1 MTYPVHVGPP
11 GTPGPRS
18 RAASAAPVAPPVPPV
33 RPWDAR
39 PPHPAAVS
47 PRMAAELQAAAQA
60 LAGPLIREY
69 RPTWPYRHRSAQYV
83 AVLYYRSRP
92 PRAVGPEGG
101 ETFLLRWFTRPYT
114 AFELQLG
121 WHTVSFQVQLPASER
136 GRSFPADVAV
146 RWRVGDPC
154 AVARSQVTDVGVL
167 LVPELEQRLRDVSR
181 TYSINHAE
189 EVRDA
194 VNHALSGHDLGVR
207 FGLELDVFVTIQA
220 DRLIREHGAQVG
232 EVLNQTAVEQ
242 FRQRLREIR
251 DDNERLLIERWA
263 ESFQRAL
270 EKGDDAVMAQMM
282 ARDPR
287 DVKEIRKLF
296 RSEHRE
302 ERQDGMELMTRL
314 IDGGLLERWELGE
327 QAMVVVEF
335 LRSGAR
341 RVASE
346 PLPELSDER
355 RRRRALFWEREPDQ
369 GSADPSAEAAP
380 ASRAAKDGPAESSG
394 RDADR

>member
-1 MTYPVHVGPP
+1 MTMNYPVHVDP
-11 GTPGPRS
+11 
-18 RAASAAPVAPPVPPV
+18 AAPQWPPAPSAPPAAPV
-33 RPWDAR
+33 RPWQAR
-39 PPHPAAVS
+39 PPHPAADSSRTVG
-47 PRMAAELQAAAQA
+47 ELPASKQA
-60 LAGPLIREY
+60 LAGPFVREY
-69 RPTWPYRHRSAQYV
+69 RPAWPYRHRSAQYV
-83 AVLYYRSRP
+83 AVLYYRNRP
-92 PRAVGPEGG
+92 PQAVGPEGD
-101 ETFLLRWFTRPYT
+101 ESFLLRWFHRPYT

-121 WHTVSFQVQLPASER
+121 WHTVSFRAQLPASER

-146 RWRVGDPC
+146 RWRVADPC
-154 AVARSQVTDVGVL
+154 AVARSQVTDVGEL
-167 LVPELEQRLRDVSR
+167 LVPELEQQLRDVSR
-181 TYSINHAE
+181 AYSINHAE

-194 VNHALSGHDLGVR
+194 VNAALAGHDLGVR

-263 ESFQRAL
+263 ESFQRAM

-282 ARDPR
+282 ARNPQ
-287 DVKEIRKLF
+287 DVQEIRKLF
-296 RSEHRE
+296 RREQRE

-346 PLPELSDER
+346 PLPELTDGR
-355 RRRRALFWEREPDQ
+355 RRKRALFWEREPDQ
-369 GSADPSAEAAP
+369 RSDGPSAATADGAAAGPEA
-380 ASRAAKDGPAESSG
+380 
-394 RDADR
+394 DADR

>member
-1 MTYPVHVGPP
+1 MDYPVHVGPP
-11 GTPGPRS
+11 APPGPP
-18 RAASAAPVAPPVPPV
+18 ALPAPPVAPH
-33 RPWDAR
+33 RPWNPQ
-39 PPHPAAVS
+39 PPHAAAVS
-47 PRMAAELQAAAQA
+47 PRLEGERPASAQA
-60 LAGPLIREY
+60 LAGPFIREY
-69 RPTWPYRHRSAQYV
+69 RPAWPYRHRSAQYV
-83 AVLYYRSRP
+83 AVLYYRNRP
-92 PRAVGPEGG
+92 PRAVGPEGD
-101 ETFLLRWFTRPYT
+101 ESFLVRWFTRPYT

-121 WHTVSFQVQLPASER
+121 WHTVSFQAQLPASER

-146 RWRVGDPC
+146 RWRVADPC
-154 AVARSQVTDVGVL
+154 GVARSQVTDVGAL

-194 VNHALSGHDLGVR
+194 VNEALTGHELGVR
-207 FGLELDVFVTIQA
+207 FGMELDVFVTIQA
-220 DRLIREHGAQVG
+220 DRLSREHGVRVG

-251 DDNERLLIERWA
+251 DDNERLLIQRWA
-263 ESFQRAL
+263 ESFQHAM

-282 ARDPR
+282 ARNPQ
-287 DVKEIRKLF
+287 DVQEIRKLF
-296 RSEHRE
+296 RSEQRE

-346 PLPELSDER
+346 PLPELTDER
-355 RRRRALFWEREPDQ
+355 RRKRALYWEREPDR
-369 GSADPSAEAAP
+369 GSAASSPAGAEDGAAAGPP
-380 ASRAAKDGPAESSG
+380 A
-394 RDADR
+394 DADG